1 MLETAVKLVMSFE
14 KADGEKVNLTIND
27 PREDISEQDIKSAM
41 ELIVEKN
48 IFAPGDFDIVA
59 PINAKIVHTETT
71 EYELV

>member
-1 MLETAVKLVMSFE
+1 MVTALKLVMSFE

-27 PREDISEQDIKSAM
+27 PRQDISQDDIKSAM

-48 IFAPGDFDIVA
+48 IFAPGDFDIVGVLE
-59 PINAKIVHTETT
+59 AKIVRTETT